1 MAAGSCFTLPLC
13 YYSYLPPSSCLLRGL
28 TCWGEAGRPSHHTRP
43 YTACCRECA
52 WWGVVKI
59 LVWSDGT
66 QGTMSILTAHI
77 WMLKSVRFSS
87 GSLVWNWK
95 SPQSLLPSNLV
106 CLKAGSSL
114 ITGTKDGSTGKQTL
128 ALVFQSKRKFLDV
141 EIQINM
147 SRLGKACPREG
158 LLS

>member
-28 TCWGEAGRPSHHTRP
+28 TCWGEAGRELHCQAKSSHKVLHCLLQRM
-43 YTACCRECA
+43 CLMR
-52 WWGVVKI
+52 VVKI
-59 LVWSDGT
+59 LVWSDYT

-106 CLKAGSSL
+106 CLKPGSSL
-114 ITGTKDGSTGKQTL
+114 IAETKDGSTGKQT
-128 ALVFQSKRKFLDV
+128 ASIGFPVQEKVPGRGESDKYV
-141 EIQINM
+141 QV
-147 SRLGKACPREG
+147 GKN
-158 LLS
+158 LS